1 VTAPDVKGTH
11 DAWVATIPDAELRA
25 GDDVIVDPKPI
36 DWVSIRGSWTA
47 FAMVFGLT
55 EADFDDLPNV
65 DGDLLP

>member
-1 VTAPDVKGTH
+1 
-11 DAWVATIPDAELRA
+11 VATIPDAELRA

-55 EADFDDLPNV
+55 EADFPDLL
-65 DGDLLP
+65 DIEGDLLP